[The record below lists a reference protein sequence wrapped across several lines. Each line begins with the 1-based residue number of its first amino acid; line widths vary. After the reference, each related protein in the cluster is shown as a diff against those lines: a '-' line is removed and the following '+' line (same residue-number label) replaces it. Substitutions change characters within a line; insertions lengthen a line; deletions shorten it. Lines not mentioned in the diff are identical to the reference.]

1 VRTYP
6 LCIPCLVSQGLNAI
20 RGLNIGRE
28 KEMEIAL
35 RSVEYLAGIPEFE
48 KPPAYY
54 ASFIQRIVRD
64 VSRSEDPFKE
74 QKKLANTVALRML
87 PLLEKQL
94 ENSEDRLSSALRIS
108 AVGNYIDFAIRGELD
123 PEEDIRSIL
132 NADFA
137 VWDYRIFQKR
147 LRESRSLLIIGD
159 NAGEI
164 VLDKPLVK
172 VLRNMGKEVFYAVKG
187 EPILND
193 VTLEDAEEISMK
205 ELCKVVSNGSG
216 MVGTWLE
223 DCSPEF
229 RELFYEVDLVI
240 SKGQANFETLDTSGR
255 EIFFLLVAK
264 CEPVALETSSEP
276 GRFVFLR
283 KAP

>member
-172 VLRNMGKEVFYAVKG
+172 VLRDMGKEVFYAVKG
-187 EPILND
+187 
-193 VTLEDAEEISMK
+193 
-205 ELCKVVSNGSG
+205 
-216 MVGTWLE
+216 
-223 DCSPEF
+223 
-229 RELFYEVDLVI
+229 FYEVDLVI